1 MLRRGLPLV
10 DPVSCSLV
18 TDDSPARADLRRPKV
33 LGASGPSCDPRS
45 SAKAAKPL
53 RPNNHIVERRAS
65 PSSTRMSSESKNLL
79 KTTDAYLFG
88 HLLAKARLLSV
99 SRSLLLSPGGCPGT
113 GRRVPSRIDSA
124 VSRCPRTGA
133 LQMAEV
139 GWSPVGISI
148 VWAAPRICW
157 HSHKAASH

>member
-79 KTTDAYLFG
+79 KTTDAYPAGEGSPAVCFAQPPPLAWRLPGDRPKSPFPDRLCCLPVPTNRSPSDG
-88 HLLAKARLLSV
+88 RSGLESGRNKHCLGCPQDLLALSQ
-99 SRSLLLSPGGCPGT
+99 GC
-113 GRRVPSRIDSA
+113 
-124 VSRCPRTGA
+124 
-133 LQMAEV
+133 
-139 GWSPVGISI
+139 
-148 VWAAPRICW
+148 
-157 HSHKAASH
+157 